1 MSVIGPLLWRKHK
14 MKAKE
19 LLDRLGTLYYD
30 TELSIA
36 KILMKHKNITDVDS
50 TTIALDNDK
59 NGVRKVFY
67 NGQPIDNLDIDD
79 MIGVLEYLE
88 KNED

>member
-1 MSVIGPLLWRKHK
+1 

-36 KILMKHKNITDVDS
+36 KILMKHKNITDTDGTEIS
-50 TTIALDNDK
+50 LGTDN
-59 NGVRKVFY
+59 NGVRCVFY
-67 NGQPIDNLDIDD
+67 GYDPINELDIND

-88 KNED
+88 KIDD

>member
-1 MSVIGPLLWRKHK
+1 

-36 KILMKHKNITDVDS
+36 KILMKHKNLTDVDG

-67 NGQPIDNLDIDD
+67 DGQPIDKLDINN
-79 MIGVLEYLE
+79 MINILEYLE
-88 KNED
+88 KIDD

>member
-1 MSVIGPLLWRKHK
+1 

-36 KILMKHKNITDVDS
+36 KILMKHKNLTDVDGTEIS
-50 TTIALDNDK
+50 LGTDK

-67 NGQPIDNLDIDD
+67 DGQPIDNLDIDD

>member
-1 MSVIGPLLWRKHK
+1 
-14 MKAKE
+14 
-19 LLDRLGTLYYD
+19 
-30 TELSIA
+30 
-36 KILMKHKNITDVDS
+36 MKHKNLTDVDGTEIS
-50 TTIALDNDK
+50 LGTDK

-67 NGQPIDNLDIDD
+67 DGQPIDNLDIDD